1 MNHLSAGV
9 RRQNAGFA
17 AGDAE
22 HYQESISAASDLI
35 EVSIFEHSDLM
46 ATRRQE
52 KVARVIKE
60 AVSDAITHHLN
71 DPRIE
76 GLVSVTNVD
85 VAPDMRSADV
95 YVSIF
100 GKDEAG
106 QNKTFAAIEHAR
118 SRIQSLL
125 ASRVQSKFC
134 PVLHFYRDEK
144 FKKTLETMRLID
156 QAAREFERNGLEND
170 ELDRDRE

>member
-1 MNHLSAGV
+1 
-9 RRQNAGFA
+9 
-17 AGDAE
+17 
-22 HYQESISAASDLI
+22 
-35 EVSIFEHSDLM
+35 M

-52 KVARVIKE
+52 KVARVVKE

-76 GLVSVTNVD
+76 GVVSVTKVD
-85 VAPDMRSADV
+85 VAPDMRNADV

-118 SRIQSLL
+118 SRVQSFL
-125 ASRVQSKFC
+125 ASRVHSKFC
-134 PVLHFYRDEK
+134 PVLHFHRDDE

-156 QAAREFERNGLEND
+156 QAAKEFGDND
-170 ELDRDRE
+170 LDNDDLDRERE